1 MSGDIGCWAGDVGWP
16 CRAAIDFRCP
26 CFDGHGSLAPVKES
40 GMRGCVLLKGAG
52 KMTYRKSGGKTELL
66 APVGSVESFF
76 AALENGADAVYC
88 GLQEFSARAKA
99 KNFTLAEVEKM
110 TAHAHQQHRRLY
122 IALNTLI
129 KEKELPRVVGIVA
142 DLAGIGVDGLIIQDL
157 GVWRLARTHFPG
169 LPLHAST
176 QLAVHNAAGVR
187 MLEQMGFTRAVL
199 ARELS
204 LAEIGA
210 IRQQSTIELEHFVHG
225 ALCFSVSGQCLF
237 SSAVSGMSGNRG
249 RCAQPCRRRYL
260 NREQPGYHFSTSDFS
275 ALSLLPQLLKAGV
288 VSLKIEGRMKSAEYV
303 ARVVAAYRLVLDAP
317 ESGRK
322 QAMQE
327 AEEQLALSF
336 GRKST
341 KGFLTGSIPAA
352 IADSATQGT
361 LGKHL
366 GEVTSLRGGM
376 IGFVTSDRLHVGDR
390 IRVQPK
396 NDQAGTGFTV
406 RELWLEQKKQKVV
419 KEGDFVRVRIPDKGG
434 FFQVGDTIFKVGGKA
449 AFTMSPEACRVT
461 LAQVAVPEKSPAQ
474 KEILT
479 KARVQA
485 IASLLPAAAPPV
497 ASVQTLT
504 VRGREPQDFRI
515 LDEPGVAELALVL
528 TPETMAGLKKM
539 DLHRADWQGRII
551 WEIPP
556 MLFGAEWD
564 EYRRAVG
571 MLAGQGFCRF
581 RLNNL
586 GHLPLFSGLSDLTL
600 LGGFRCYTLNSQAAL
615 AWQELGL
622 AGLTADLE
630 DDRKNLQELFRRAEH
645 LPPLAVTVYSPL
657 VVMLSRIPVRGVRPG
672 AVLRAEGGEGYR
684 VFQHHGLTEVL
695 AEQDFS
701 LLGHLGALRDMGCS
715 RIIIDLSQCGGMSAR
730 GKQVL
735 AALAADQPLPET
747 TIFNYQ
753 RGLA

>member
-1 MSGDIGCWAGDVGWP
+1 
-16 CRAAIDFRCP
+16 
-26 CFDGHGSLAPVKES
+26 
-40 GMRGCVLLKGAG
+40 
-52 KMTYRKSGGKTELL
+52 MTQQKTSRKTELL
-66 APVGSVESFF
+66 APVGSLESFF

-88 GLQEFSARAKA
+88 GLKDFSARAKA
-99 KNFTLAEVEKM
+99 KNFTVPEVEKM
-110 TAHAHQQHRRLY
+110 TTHAHRQHRRLY

-129 KEKELPRVVGIVA
+129 KEKELPQLVGILA
-142 DLAGIGVDGLIIQDL
+142 DLAGIGIDGLIIQDL
-157 GVWRLARTHFPG
+157 GVWRLAKNHFPQ

-187 MLEQMGFTRAVL
+187 VLEQMGFTRAVL

-204 LAEIGA
+204 LTEIGA

-237 SSAVSGMSGNRG
+237 SSAVSSMSGNRG

-260 NREQPGYHFSTSDFS
+260 NREQPGYHFSTSDFC
-275 ALSLLPQLLKAGV
+275 ALSQLPQLLKAGV
-288 VSLKIEGRMKSAEYV
+288 ISLKIEGRMKSAEYV

-336 GRKST
+336 GRQAT

-352 IADSATQGT
+352 IADSAKQGT

-376 IGFVTSDRLHVGDR
+376 IGFTTNDRLHVGDR
-390 IRVQPK
+390 IRVQPQ

-406 RELWLEQKKQKVV
+406 RELWIEQKKLKVV
-419 KEGDFVRVRIPDKGG
+419 KAGDFVRVRIPDKGG

-449 AFTMSPEACRVT
+449 AFTLSPEACRAT
-461 LAQVAVPEKSPAQ
+461 LDQVVVPAKSPAQ
-474 KEILT
+474 KESLAQ
-479 KARVQA
+479 ARQQGL
-485 IASLLPAAAPPV
+485 ASLLPVAAPPV
-497 ASVQTLT
+497 VSARALT
-504 VRGREPQDFRI
+504 VRGRQPQDLRI
-515 LDEPGVAELALVL
+515 LDEPGVAALELPL
-528 TPETMAGLKKM
+528 TPETMAALKKM
-539 DLHRADWQGRII
+539 GSPRAEWQGRVI

-556 MLFGAEWD
+556 MLFGPEWD

-571 MLAGQGFCRF
+571 MLAGQGFRRF
-581 RLNNL
+581 RINNL
-586 GHLPLFSGLSDLTL
+586 GHLPLFAGLSGLTL

-622 AGLTADLE
+622 AELAADLE
-630 DDRKNLQELFRRAEH
+630 DDRKNLQELFRRGEH
-645 LPPLAVTVYSPL
+645 LPPLAITVYSPL

-672 AVLRAEGGEGYR
+672 SVLRAEGGEGYR
-684 VFQHHGLTEVL
+684 VFQRHDLTEVL

-701 LLGHLGALRDMGCS
+701 LLGHLAALKEMGCS
-715 RIIIDLSQCGGMSAR
+715 RIIADLSHCGAMSAK
-730 GKQVL
+730 GQQVL
-735 AALAADQPLPET
+735 AALGADQSLPET
-747 TIFNYQ
+747 TGFNYQ

>member
-1 MSGDIGCWAGDVGWP
+1 
-16 CRAAIDFRCP
+16 
-26 CFDGHGSLAPVKES
+26 
-40 GMRGCVLLKGAG
+40 
-52 KMTYRKSGGKTELL
+52 MTHQKTSRKTELL
-66 APVGSVESFF
+66 APVGSLESFF

-88 GLQEFSARAKA
+88 GLKEFSARAKA
-99 KNFTLAEVEKM
+99 KNFTLPEVEKM
-110 TAHAHQQHRRLY
+110 ATHAHRQHRHLY

-129 KEKELPRVVGIVA
+129 KEKELPQLVWILA

-157 GVWRLARTHFPG
+157 GVWRLAKKHFPQ

-176 QLAVHNAAGVR
+176 QLAVHNAAGVA
-187 MLEQMGFTRAVL
+187 MLERMGFTRAVL

-225 ALCFSVSGQCLF
+225 ALCFSISGQCLF

-249 RCAQPCRRRYL
+249 RCAQPCRRKYL
-260 NREQPGYHFSTSDFS
+260 NREQPGYHFSTSDFC
-275 ALSLLPQLLKAGV
+275 ALSQLPQLLKAGV
-288 VSLKIEGRMKSAEYV
+288 ISLKIEGRMKSADYV

-336 GRKST
+336 GRQAT
-341 KGFLTGSIPAA
+341 KGFLSGSVPAG
-352 IADSATQGT
+352 IADSSKQGT

-366 GEVTSLRGGM
+366 GQVTSLRGGM
-376 IGFVTSDRLHVGDR
+376 IGFETSDRLHVGDR
-390 IRVQPK
+390 IRVQPQ

-406 RELWLEQKKQKVV
+406 RELWIEQKKLKAV
-419 KEGDFVRVRIPDKGG
+419 KAGDFVRVRIPDKGG

-449 AFTMSPEACRVT
+449 AFTQSPEACRST
-461 LAQVAVPEKSPAQ
+461 LEQVAVPEKSSAQ
-474 KEILT
+474 KESLGQ
-479 KARVQA
+479 ARTQA
-485 IASLLPAAAPPV
+485 LASLLPASAPQAATG
-497 ASVQTLT
+497 QTLT
-504 VRGREPQDFRI
+504 VRGRESQDFRI
-515 LDEPGVAELALVL
+515 LDEPGVAELELPL
-528 TPETMAGLKKM
+528 TPDTLAALKKV
-539 DLHRADWQGRII
+539 DHRRSDWQGRVI

-586 GHLPLFSGLSDLTL
+586 GHIPLFAGLSGLTL
-600 LGGFRCYTLNSQAAL
+600 LGGFRCYILNSQAAL

-622 AGLTADLE
+622 AELTVNLE
-630 DDRKNLQELFRRAEH
+630 DDRKNLQELFRRGVH
-645 LPPLAVTVYSPL
+645 LPPLAITVYSPL
-657 VVMLSRIPVRGVRPG
+657 PVMLSRIPVRGVRPG
-672 AVLRAEGGEGYR
+672 SVLRAEGGEGYR
-684 VFQHHGLTEVL
+684 VLQNHGLTEVL
-695 AEQDFS
+695 AERDFS
-701 LLGHLGALRDMGCS
+701 LLGFLSALKGMGCG
-715 RIIIDLSQCGGMSAR
+715 RIIVDLSHCGATSAKGR
-730 GKQVL
+730 QVL
-735 AALAADQPLPET
+735 AALDADQPLPET
-747 TIFNYQ
+747 TTFNYE